1 MSSMCIFFIWKE
13 WKSKWIA
20 VKTTFHS
27 VKKTSQVV
35 ETFKATVS
43 ELQPSLYGGCYI
55 RFNGDSYSFL
65 KILAIVKK

>member
-1 MSSMCIFFIWKE
+1 MYFFLWKE

-43 ELQPSLYGGCYI
+43 KLQPLSVWRVLTLG
-55 RFNGDSYSFL
+55 L
-65 KILAIVKK
+65 MMILTGFSKY